1 MPDELFDADA
11 LIDESMQAAAEA
23 APPGSP
29 SWTKAEMNA
38 YLQSL
43 THDDLKELPA
53 WNAQL
58 SRHINRSNEQV
69 TQYRTRAEQA
79 ERQLAMEQAKGWAT
93 YFNSLTA
100 EQFAQEMKDP
110 ARAKIFTQ
118 VQEILTTPQQP
129 SRANPNAAALRDALQ
144 ADPDWGD
151 VLTDEV
157 WQQMQQAND
166 PVAAVKT
173 LLSAGKSKFTRA
185 EKAEI
190 GGKLDELAAQKHG
203 QAFEPV
209 GGGGN
214 GTSMGPGLTM
224 ERYMRMSP
232 EEAARLPDHAIDE
245 MFARERDSLFR

>member
-1 MPDELFDADA
+1 MPDETPFNADA
-11 LIDESMQAAAEA
+11 LIDESIQA
-23 APPGSP
+23 APPLSPAP
-29 SWTKAEMNA
+29 SWTKEEMNA

-69 TQYRTRAEQA
+69 TQYRTRAEEA
-79 ERQLAMEQAKGWAT
+79 ERRLAMETAKGWAS
-93 YFNSLTA
+93 YFNGLSA
-100 EQFAQEMKDP
+100 EQFAQEMRDP
-110 ARAKIFTQ
+110 TRAKVFTQ
-118 VQEILTTPQQP
+118 VQEILTSQQQQP
-129 SRANPNAAALRDALQ
+129 RANPNAAALRDALQ

-157 WQQMQQAND
+157 WQQMQGAGD
-166 PVAAVKT
+166 PAEAIKK
-173 LLSAGKSKFTRA
+173 LLSAGKAKFTRA

-190 GGKLDELAAQKHG
+190 GGKLDELVAERHG

-209 GGGGN
+209 SGGN
-214 GTSMGPGLTM
+214 GTSIGPGLTM

-232 EEAARLPDHAIDE
+232 EEAAKLPDHAIDD
-245 MFARERDSLFR
+245 MFARERDALFR